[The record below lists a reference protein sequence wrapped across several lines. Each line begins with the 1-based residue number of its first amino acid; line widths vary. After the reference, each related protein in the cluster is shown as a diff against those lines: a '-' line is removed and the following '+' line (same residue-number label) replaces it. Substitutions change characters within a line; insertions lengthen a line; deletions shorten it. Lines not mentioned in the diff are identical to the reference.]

1 MNPSNQGKTGTHIP
15 FIFILFLALFSVSVF
30 PDNVNAKALKN
41 ATFAYLDVAQGNA
54 ELIKIGNQ
62 AVLIDTGKH
71 SEYSTL
77 QSQLKRLGV
86 KTISTLVVT
95 HPDAD
100 HMESADDVIADY
112 HVKKIILPQIASTTQ
127 CYKRMMS
134 AISKHKVKRIH
145 PRTGSTLKLA
155 PSCKGTV
162 LSADASSSDTNEAS
176 IVMRVTYGSRS
187 FLYMGDATARVENAI
202 LASGKAVASDIY
214 LLSHHGSDTA
224 NGVLF
229 VKKALASKYK
239 TAIISVGKN
248 NSYGHPVANVVR
260 RAETY
265 AKALYRTDQKGC
277 IIATTNGENLQIKFK
292 KVTHSGSSY
301 NRSSYRSSGATKSS
315 AAKSSSVKDVSKVV
329 YITKTGTKYH
339 TKNCRYLR
347 SSSIKTTLS
356 KAKSKGLTP
365 CSVCKP

>member
-30 PDNVNAKALKN
+30 PDNVNSKALKN

-277 IIATTNGENLQIKFK
+277 IFATTNGENLQIKFK

-315 AAKSSSVKDVSKVV
+315 AAKSSSVKDVSEVV

>member
-1 MNPSNQGKTGTHIP
+1 MNTYKKYYRFYFTFVLFFAVFSFVGIPSCTY
-15 FIFILFLALFSVSVF
+15 
-30 PDNVNAKALKN
+30 AKALKN

-71 SEYSTL
+71 SEYGTL
-77 QSQLKRLGV
+77 QSQLKTLGV

-202 LASGKAVASDIY
+202 LASGKSGCFRH
-214 LLSHHGSDTA
+214 LSAFS
-224 NGVLF
+224 
-229 VKKALASKYK
+229 
-239 TAIISVGKN
+239 
-248 NSYGHPVANVVR
+248 PR
-260 RAETY
+260 
-265 AKALYRTDQKGC
+265 
-277 IIATTNGENLQIKFK
+277 
-292 KVTHSGSSY
+292 
-301 NRSSYRSSGATKSS
+301 
-315 AAKSSSVKDVSKVV
+315 
-329 YITKTGTKYH
+329 
-339 TKNCRYLR
+339 LR
-347 SSSIKTTLS
+347 HR
-356 KAKSKGLTP
+356 
-365 CSVCKP
+365 

>member
-15 FIFILFLALFSVSVF
+15 FIFILFLALFSISVF

-134 AISKHKVKRIH
+134 AISKHKVKMIH
-145 PRTGSTLKLA
+145 PRTGSTLK
-155 PSCKGTV
+155 
-162 LSADASSSDTNEAS
+162 
-176 IVMRVTYGSRS
+176 
-187 FLYMGDATARVENAI
+187 MGDATARVENAI

-315 AAKSSSVKDVSKVV
+315 AAKSSSVKDVSEVV

-356 KAKSKGLTP
+356 EAKSKGLTP

>member
-1 MNPSNQGKTGTHIP
+1 MNPSNQRKTGNHIP
-15 FIFILFLALFSVSVF
+15 FIFILFFVLFSVSVF

-134 AISKHKVKRIH
+134 AISNIR
-145 PRTGSTLKLA
+145 
-155 PSCKGTV
+155 
-162 LSADASSSDTNEAS
+162 
-176 IVMRVTYGSRS
+176 
-187 FLYMGDATARVENAI
+187 
-202 LASGKAVASDIY
+202 
-214 LLSHHGSDTA
+214 
-224 NGVLF
+224 
-229 VKKALASKYK
+229 
-239 TAIISVGKN
+239 
-248 NSYGHPVANVVR
+248 
-260 RAETY
+260 
-265 AKALYRTDQKGC
+265 
-277 IIATTNGENLQIKFK
+277 
-292 KVTHSGSSY
+292 
-301 NRSSYRSSGATKSS
+301 
-315 AAKSSSVKDVSKVV
+315 
-329 YITKTGTKYH
+329 
-339 TKNCRYLR
+339 
-347 SSSIKTTLS
+347 
-356 KAKSKGLTP
+356 
-365 CSVCKP
+365 